1 LQRLFFSTFPGG
13 KPGIGLLLLR
23 AGVGAAAITQGGIYL
38 ADRRNLTLWTWAVG
52 LLAIAG
58 GASLLIGFLTKA
70 ACVLAALASIIV
82 ALPWLPAPP
91 FSLFSSKLSLVF
103 VGIMTAAI
111 ILLGPGAFSLDCRL
125 FGRREI
131 IIPHGNRSPK
141 Y

>member
-1 LQRLFFSTFPGG
+1 LQRLFFSTFAGG

-23 AGVGAAAITQGGIYL
+23 AGVGAAAITQGGVYL
-38 ADRRNLTLWTWAVG
+38 ADHSNLSLWTWAIG

-70 ACVLAALASIIV
+70 ACVLTALASIAV

-91 FSLFSSKLSLVF
+91 LSLFNSKPSLIF
-103 VGIMTAAI
+103 VNIMAAAI
-111 ILLGPGAFSLDCRL
+111 ILLGPGAFSLDARL

-131 IIPHGNRSPK
+131 IIPHNNRSPK
-141 Y
+141 C